1 VISGQS
7 EKRKLITLLGP
18 PNSGKTTLFNL
29 LTGKKYKTVNYPGA
43 TTEYSISKF
52 TDDHGISCDLM
63 DSPGIISLIPSSPD
77 EKITIDNLYE
87 HPEYG
92 KPDVVIVTIDAS
104 QFSRHFLLAK
114 QLLESGFKI
123 IIAITMNDILAE
135 KGFYIEIAELKRILN
150 TSVLKVDPRK
160 KDDIGILL
168 KNINEYLD
176 ADFEHTYKHVNYDE
190 KKLLETFEEI
200 GRIEKSVINFK
211 IDKANKHLEELNTSV
226 SGYLPDKMTI
236 RIDKIMLHKIWG
248 LFIFLIAMGGV
259 FSAIFWLAAPL
270 MEGVDHIFSHISDFV
285 TSNLAPG
292 WISDL
297 LSNGII
303 GGLGAVMVFLPQII
317 ILFVILGLLEDT
329 GYLARGAMLIDL
341 PLSKIGLNGR
351 SFVPMLSG
359 FACAIPAVLAARTIQ
374 NKRER
379 YLTIFIIPLMSCSAR
394 LPVYGLLLAFLL
406 PGQFILSG
414 FVLSLIYLFGVI
426 TSLTVAGILNKYKSS
441 IIKIEDNSSFIMELP
456 VYRIPRFSNIFK
468 HTYENSWEYVKKA
481 GPIIILFSILLW
493 FLTYFPEPDKYGYTN
508 AGKTDNSVLK
518 SKVTGFDENSENQQN
533 SDYERISNSYA
544 ARIGKFIEPIMLP
557 LGLDWRVGVSL
568 ITTFAAREVFVS
580 SLALI
585 FKISDSEDE
594 NIRESLLNSMK
605 DARISSTGEKI
616 FTTSTVIGLIF
627 FFALAMQCISTL
639 AITKKETGGWKL
651 PLLQVIVY
659 TGSAYLVMFL
669 IVNALRFIG
678 VN

>member
-1 VISGQS
+1 MTEVIA
-7 EKRKLITLLGP
+7 KRKLITLVGP

-43 TTEYSISKF
+43 TTEYSIAKF
-52 TDDHGISCDLM
+52 TDAHGIDCDLM
-63 DSPGIISLIPSSPD
+63 DSPGIISLIPASPD
-77 EKITIDNLYE
+77 EKVTIDNLYE

-104 QFSRHFLLAK
+104 QFSRHFLLVK
-114 QLLESGFKI
+114 QLLDSGFRV
-123 IIAITMNDILAE
+123 IIAITMNDILGD
-135 KGFYIEIAELKRILN
+135 KGYYIENEELSNILN
-150 TSVLKVDPRK
+150 TSVLKIDPRK
-160 KDDIGILL
+160 KDDIGSLI
-168 KNINEYLD
+168 KNINEFLD
-176 ADFEHTYKHVNYDE
+176 SDSEHSYNHVNYTE
-190 KKLLETFEEI
+190 NNLLELFDEI
-200 GRIEKSVINFK
+200 GRIEKNVVKSRFES
-211 IDKANKHLEELNTSV
+211 ANKQLESLNKSI
-226 SGYLPDKMTI
+226 SGYIPDKMTI
-236 RIDKIMLHKIWG
+236 QIDKIMLHKIWG
-248 LFIFLIAMGGV
+248 IFIFLLAMGAI

-270 MEGVDHIFSHISDFV
+270 MEGVDHLFSHLSDLV
-285 TSNLAPG
+285 SSNLEHG
-292 WISDL
+292 WLSDL

-303 GGLGAVMVFLPQII
+303 GGLGAVFVFLPQII
-317 ILFVILGLLEDT
+317 ILFIILGFLEDS

-414 FVLSLIYLFGVI
+414 FVLSLIYLLGVV
-426 TSLTVAGILNKYKSS
+426 TSLMVAGVLNKYKST
-441 IIKIEDNSSFIMELP
+441 ILKIEDNSSFIMELP

-468 HTYENSWEYVKKA
+468 HTYENAWEYVRKA
-481 GPIIILFSILLW
+481 GPIIIVFSVILW
-493 FLTYFPEPDKYGYTN
+493 FLTYFPEPAGTKYPDLTGQDSVRMKIPEIKSEIKTLNDVNPGY
-508 AGKTDNSVLK
+508 D
-518 SKVTGFDENSENQQN
+518 
-533 SDYERISNSYA
+533 RISNSYA
-544 ARIGKFIEPIMLP
+544 AKIGKFIEPVMLP

-585 FKISDSEDE
+585 FKIPETEDE
-594 NIRESLLNSMK
+594 NIRESLLISMK
-605 DARISSTGEKI
+605 DARIGSSGAPI
-616 FTTSTVIGLIF
+616 FTISTVIGLIF
-627 FFALAMQCISTL
+627 FFVLAMQCISTL

-651 PLLQVIVY
+651 PLIQVVVY
-659 TGSAYLVMFL
+659 TGAAYLVMF
-669 IVNALRFIG
+669 IVVNSLRFFG
-678 VN
+678 VS

>member
-1 VISGQS
+1 MP
-7 EKRKLITLLGP
+7 EKTAKRKLITLLGP

-52 TDDHGISCDLM
+52 TDDHGIDCDLM
-63 DSPGIISLIPSSPD
+63 DSPGIISLVPASPD

-92 KPDVVIVTIDAS
+92 RPDVVIVTIDAS

-114 QLLESGFKI
+114 QLLDSGFSV
-123 IIAITMNDILAE
+123 IIAITMNDILGE
-135 KGFYIEIAELKRILN
+135 KGHYIESEELSRILN
-150 TSVLKVDPRK
+150 TSVIKIDPRK
-160 KDDIGILL
+160 KFDVGILI
-168 KNINEYLD
+168 KKVNEFLD
-176 ADFEHTYKHVNYDE
+176 SDSEHYYKHVNYDE
-190 KKLLETFEEI
+190 KKLLDLFEEI
-200 GRIEKSVINFK
+200 GRIEINVIKSRIES
-211 IDKANKHLEELNTSV
+211 ANKQLGSLNTSL

-236 RIDKIMLHKIWG
+236 QIDKIMLHKIWG
-248 LFIFLIAMGGV
+248 IFIFLLAMGAI

-270 MEGVDHIFSHISDFV
+270 MEGVDHLFSHMSDYV
-285 TSNLAPG
+285 SSNLEQG
-292 WISDL
+292 WLSDL

-303 GGLGAVMVFLPQII
+303 GGLGAVMVFLPQIVILFI
-317 ILFVILGLLEDT
+317 ILGFLEDS

-359 FACAIPAVLAARTIQ
+359 FACAIPAVMAARTIQ

-414 FVLSLIYLFGVI
+414 FVLSLIYLLGVI
-426 TSLTVAGILNKYKSS
+426 TSLIVAGVLNKYKSS
-441 IIKIEDNSSFIMELP
+441 ILKIEDNSSFIMELP

-468 HTYENSWEYVKKA
+468 HTYENAWEYVRKA
-481 GPIIILFSILLW
+481 GPIILVFSVILW
-493 FLTYFPEPDKYGYTN
+493 FLTYFPEPDTQRYQDNTHQDSVSVKY
-508 AGKTDNSVLK
+508 
-518 SKVTGFDENSENQQN
+518 SENKNWQISLN
-533 SDYERISNSYA
+533 EMNPEYDRISHSYA
-544 ARIGKFIEPIMLP
+544 AKIGKFIEPVMLP

-585 FKISDSEDE
+585 FKIPETENE
-594 NIRESLLNSMK
+594 NIRESLLISMK
-605 DARISSTGEKI
+605 DARISSTGAQI
-616 FTTSTVIGLIF
+616 FTTSTIIGLIF
-627 FFALAMQCISTL
+627 FFVLAMQCISTL
-639 AITKKETGGWKL
+639 AITKKETGSWKL
-651 PLLQVIVY
+651 PLIQVIVY
-659 TGSAYLVMFL
+659 TGAAYVVMFL
-669 IVNALRFIG
+669 VVNSLRFFG
-678 VN
+678 VS